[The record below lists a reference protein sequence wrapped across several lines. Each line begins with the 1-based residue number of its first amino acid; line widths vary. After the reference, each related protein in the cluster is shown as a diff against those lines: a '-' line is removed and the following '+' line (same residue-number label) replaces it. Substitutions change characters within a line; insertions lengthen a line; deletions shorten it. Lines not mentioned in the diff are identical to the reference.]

1 MSIASTPAT
10 AKSFSA
16 LPPLAPGSCVSH
28 GAVRSQAPAVTPRGT
43 KAAWADL
50 EDSST
55 EEKEL
60 VESGTE
66 PIKQGGAANASTTH
80 AESSAAASTS
90 TAMGVT
96 TFHDQ
101 EIAEKDS
108 AIFELSNSWQASTN
122 GASDIETPDDGIL
135 PSKGSINHEK
145 GECIPC
151 LFVNRTIGCQ
161 NGAACT
167 FCHLLHKKKAKPRLC
182 KDRRDRF
189 QRRVEDIGKKL
200 DAEPHILVVDP
211 SWLEKMVHE
220 LPPSFEGNEALKS
233 KLVAKLNQRAEQILA
248 TQGNLKN
255 VNATST
261 LDVRDGH
268 FSGLSTAEIRC
279 RAGEAHVQ
287 DSSNGVPQSFLTGS
301 RAGIRTKTSL

>member
-1 MSIASTPAT
+1 
-10 AKSFSA
+10 
-16 LPPLAPGSCVSH
+16 
-28 GAVRSQAPAVTPRGT
+28 
-43 KAAWADL
+43 
-50 EDSST
+50 
-55 EEKEL
+55 
-60 VESGTE
+60 
-66 PIKQGGAANASTTH
+66 
-80 AESSAAASTS
+80 
-90 TAMGVT
+90 
-96 TFHDQ
+96 
-101 EIAEKDS
+101 
-108 AIFELSNSWQASTN
+108 
-122 GASDIETPDDGIL
+122 
-135 PSKGSINHEK
+135 
-145 GECIPC
+145 
-151 LFVNRTIGCQ
+151 
-161 NGAACT
+161 
-167 FCHLLHKKKAKPRLC
+167 
-182 KDRRDRF
+182 
-189 QRRVEDIGKKL
+189 L